1 MCCKLHCHILTA
13 LSYIYTQSMGRVHL
27 ARVVRRML
35 CRLVLHYQLKLL
47 EMSCTA
53 KPFSIV
59 WDFSITCLFEMRVKI
74 GDAELL

>member
-1 MCCKLHCHILTA
+1 
-13 LSYIYTQSMGRVHL
+13 MGRVHL

-35 CRLVLHYQLKLL
+35 CSLVLHYQLKLL